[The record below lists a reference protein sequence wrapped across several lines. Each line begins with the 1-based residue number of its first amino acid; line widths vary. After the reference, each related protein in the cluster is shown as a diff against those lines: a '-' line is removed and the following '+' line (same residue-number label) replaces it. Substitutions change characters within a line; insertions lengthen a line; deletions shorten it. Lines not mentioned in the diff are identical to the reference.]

1 MPKLY
6 IDEFVGISN
15 RLEVLPLAF
24 AIQKAYG
31 HEIVLDWRELDS
43 FKVEGTQRGK
53 VFIRARYKALRV
65 RNCTQEIFDSLEN
78 QKIILRSLDGPEAH
92 LRPIYLESARKVK
105 ISAEVREGIE
115 RSFQPHRNRPIVAVH
130 LRRGDFHM
138 QSQSRYDVSTEWP
151 AVPDWWYAHAMRAVL
166 KKQPDTI
173 FFLAGNGDPSQLKDV
188 VQDMP
193 FFTLKLGSN
202 YNAYKG
208 EGHAAVSNPVGD
220 LFALA
225 CCENLIATP
234 VSGYSHWAANA
245 LGPGTQSLVPIP
257 NCTADKPEIGIVNLH
272 GHRLPDWRESGR
284 TGKYTQTIGPAL
296 EELKV
301 SGLLHTDWLNE
312 QTQ

>member
-43 FKVEGTQRGK
+43 FKVDGTQRGK
-53 VFIRARYKALRV
+53 VFIRARYKALRI
-65 RNCTQEIFDSLEN
+65 RECTDEIFNGLAN
-78 QKIILRSLDGPEAH
+78 QKIILRSLNGPDQH
-92 LRPIYLESARKVK
+92 IRPLYLESARKVK
-105 ISAEVREGIE
+105 ISEDVREGIE
-115 RSFQPHRNRPIVAVH
+115 NTFKPHRNRPIVAVH

-138 QSQSRYDVSTEWP
+138 QSQQSYDVSTEWP
-151 AVPDWWYAHAMRAVL
+151 AVPDWWYSHAMRTVL

-173 FFLAGNGDPSQLKDV
+173 FFLAGNGDPSKLNNV
-188 VQDMP
+188 IQDMP
-193 FFTLKLGSN
+193 FFTLNLQSK

-225 CCENLIATP
+225 CCSDLIATP

-245 LGPGTQSLVPIP
+245 LGNPTQCIVPIP
-257 NCTADKPEIGIVNLH
+257 NCTSELPEIGLVSLH

-284 TGKYTQTIGPAL
+284 TGKYTHKLSETL
-296 EELKV
+296 EDLKI
-301 SGLLHTDWLNE
+301 SGQLNTDWLNQ